1 MSDEK
6 IEEETYSLIFR
17 TLKHPIRRKILRILV
32 DKQLAFS
39 KILDILSIDSGHLS
53 YHMENLGELVKH
65 SPDGKYELSTIGRAA
80 VNLMSGVEERP
91 QLLTLTKKL
100 SGKKVRKALLSAIL
114 VILIVSTSMNV
125 YYYFSSQDLTKR
137 IQGATSETAKEFL
150 FSLGYATAVLEAEA
164 NPQHINALIRY
175 FNFHMQ
181 SAMDNIR
188 TLRDYLLPSYE
199 NSLLPIQDLLL
210 NISVGGTGGVCDTLY
225 TLASETNVAVAVEAF
240 KELNRVAS
248 EKLFAMGN
256 EVANAFNTIEPFI
269 TPSRL
274 DNAVRIA
281 NDLKDTLN
289 EWIIKYSQM

>member
-6 IEEETYSLIFR
+6 IEEETYSLIFK

-39 KILDILSIDSGHLS
+39 KILDILSIDSGYLS

-65 SPDGKYELSTIGRAA
+65 SPNGKYELSTIGKAA

-114 VILIVSTSMNV
+114 IILIVSASANI
-125 YYYFSSQDLTKR
+125 YLYSSSQDLTKR
-137 IQGATSETAKEFL
+137 IQEATSRTAIL
-150 FSLGYATAVLEAEA
+150 FDLSLVHATIVLEAEA
-164 NPQHINALIRY
+164 NPQNIHALIRY
-175 FNFHMQ
+175 YGNHMY
-181 SAMDNIR
+181 SAYLNIR
-188 TLRDYLLPSYE
+188 TLREFLLPSYE
-199 NSLLPIQDLLL
+199 NSFLPIEDLLL
-210 NISVGGTGGVCDTLY
+210 NIITSEPSGVCDTLY
-225 TLASETNVAVAVEAF
+225 TLASKTNVTVAVEAF

-248 EKLFAMGN
+248 EKLSALGN
-256 EVANAFNTIEPFI
+256 EVANAFNTVEPFI

-281 NDLKDTLN
+281 NDLKGTLN
-289 EWIIKYSQM
+289 DWIIKYSQM